1 MIFRQSFVIYL
12 DRIEG
17 AFKQWE
23 LYYKMMMIYIG
34 VTLPFQIAFKY
45 KAQQKT
51 ITGRSL
57 YIISTVHRMLAVV
70 DGV

>member
-1 MIFRQSFVIYL
+1 MIVRQSFVIYL

-23 LYYKMMMIYIG
+23 LYYNMMIYIG

-45 KAQQKT
+45 SKAQQKT

-57 YIISTVHRMLAVV
+57 YIV
-70 DGV
+70 

>member
-1 MIFRQSFVIYL
+1 MIVRQSFVIYL

-23 LYYKMMMIYIG
+23 LYYNIMMIYIG

-57 YIISTVHRMLAVV
+57 YIV
-70 DGV
+70 